1 MQLSKHQIMNRF
13 NLAVK
18 RLLVLA
24 LFSLIGTPAIAA
36 EKPTSGQPAVASV
49 ATMSKST
56 TSKSTTSK
64 STDSSPA
71 PVEEELKVSINQAD
85 AEELARALNGVGL
98 KKAEA
103 IIRYREQNGPFTQVE
118 QLQEVPGIGPSLVE
132 RNRNRLK
139 M

>member
-1 MQLSKHQIMNRF
+1 MQLSKYQIITRF

-18 RLLVLA
+18 QLVIKQLVVAA
-24 LFSLIGTPAIAA
+24 LFSLMGTQAIAA
-36 EKPTSGQPAVASV
+36 EKTASGQPASASV
-49 ATMSKST
+49 ATTPKST
-56 TSKSTTSK
+56 S
-64 STDSSPA
+64 SSPA